1 MEEKNKK
8 KDEDIQDTQDEDVQ
22 DGSTRTIE
30 ELMKEMSYE
39 DLLHV
44 YGYF

>member
-1 MEEKNKK
+1 MEEENKK
-8 KDEDIQDTQDEDVQ
+8 KDEDAQDT
-22 DGSTRTIE
+22 STRTIE
-30 ELMKEMSYE
+30 EFMKEMSYE